1 MTEWFYKAT
10 PTKVS
15 FDDTFDLA
23 VNEGFICRSAYE
35 ENTSRADNTQHV
47 DFGHLLHVYFVGDG
61 DPKVIGT
68 FQVIGPSKHAIPSR
82 FGKGVT
88 GTKLFEIADAAFE
101 EKLQKMEGEEGYEPD
116 PVLKKMTGW
125 ILKHRP
131 DLTTPPFGD
140 APFNN
145 QATLVRK
152 R

>member
-1 MTEWFYKAT
+1 MAEWFYKAT

-15 FDDTFDLA
+15 FEDTHDLA
-23 VNEGFICRSAYE
+23 VNEGFLCRSAFE
-35 ENTSRADNTQHV
+35 ENGSRADNTQHV
-47 DFGHLLHVYFVGDG
+47 DFGHLLHVYFTGDG
-61 DPKVIGT
+61 DPKIIGT
-68 FQVIGPSKHAIPSR
+68 YQVINPNKHAVPSR

-88 GTKLFEIADAAFE
+88 GTKLFEIADPSFE
-101 EKLQKMEGEEGYEPD
+101 QKLRTMKGEEGYEPD

-131 DLTTPPFGD
+131 DISTPAYAD

-145 QATLVRK
+145 QATLVRD